1 MYQTCTRF
9 IHLDSLESL
18 RMELR
23 MRVFMKKSRVE
34 LKNESKVFLESLE
47 FEIEMR
53 VSQKSDGKGT
63 ASHG

>member
-1 MYQTCTRF
+1 
-9 IHLDSLESL
+9 
-18 RMELR
+18 

-34 LKNESKVFLESLE
+34 LKNESKVFLECLE